1 MDWKDSEKGA
11 GSSRRG
17 WHGAPAGSVL
27 SRRSHFV
34 KLPCAALGRET
45 LISVDKNRKRWLCG
59 DFKAFKG
66 IFGGD
71 GSLECFMGSLRAP
84 VRPHHIVHLRPG
96 RFTAWASSAETK
108 DTCVGC
114 TLVTGLLFPLLR
126 ANLPETAVC
135 VS

>member
-1 MDWKDSEKGA
+1 M
-11 GSSRRG
+11 
-17 WHGAPAGSVL
+17 
-27 SRRSHFV
+27 

-96 RFTAWASSAETK
+96 RFTAWTSSAETK

-114 TLVTGLLFPLLR
+114 TLATGLLFPLSTYLKLLSVYPEAS
-126 ANLPETAVC
+126 ANEMCFLGNGHPYF
-135 VS
+135 SS